1 MRKFKLKKHIGLI
14 LALTSAFLYA
24 FNVIIEKNYI
34 TSISSESILF
44 LMYFGAFFGLGLIY
58 LFTKKKKSAQNRI
71 TKKEIPKVVIIVL
84 CELFASL
91 LMIEA
96 VKLVDASVVSLLSVF
111 EIVATAV
118 IAYFLFKE
126 PLDMKDVISILL
138 MILACVIL
146 NFKQNFFSN
155 ISISSLLV
163 IGGCICWGL
172 ENNVTASIS
181 KKEPEFFT
189 SIKCG
194 AVALLY
200 LIIALIKGTFDISIP
215 YLFIFGFFTYGLSIL
230 SYAISTKYLGANK
243 ATLIFSIS
251 PIFGVVLA
259 VLIYHDQLTI
269 AFLISIFIV
278 LVALLLINTK
288 DLEQD
293 EEKSTQ

>member
-1 MRKFKLKKHIGLI
+1 MRKFKLKKHIGLM

-34 TSISSESILF
+34 TNISSESILF
-44 LMYFGAFFGLGLIY
+44 LMYFGAFFGLGFIY

-200 LIIALIKGTFDISIP
+200 LIIALIKGTFDLSIP

-251 PIFGVVLA
+251 PIFGVILA

-269 AFLISIFIV
+269 SFLISIFIV

-293 EEKSTQ
+293 EEKST

>member
-44 LMYFGAFFGLGLIY
+44 LMYFGAFFGLGFIY

-126 PLDMKDVISILL
+126 PLDIKDVISILL

-200 LIIALIKGTFDISIP
+200 LIIALIKGTFDLSIP

-230 SYAISTKYLGANK
+230 AYAISTKYLGANK

-269 AFLISIFIV
+269 SFLISIFIV

-293 EEKSTQ
+293 EEKST

>member
-34 TSISSESILF
+34 TNISSESILF
-44 LMYFGAFFGLGLIY
+44 LMYFGAFFGLGFIY

-126 PLDMKDVISILL
+126 PLDIKDVISILL

-251 PIFGVVLA
+251 PIFGVILA

-269 AFLISIFIV
+269 SFLISIFIV

-293 EEKSTQ
+293 EEKST